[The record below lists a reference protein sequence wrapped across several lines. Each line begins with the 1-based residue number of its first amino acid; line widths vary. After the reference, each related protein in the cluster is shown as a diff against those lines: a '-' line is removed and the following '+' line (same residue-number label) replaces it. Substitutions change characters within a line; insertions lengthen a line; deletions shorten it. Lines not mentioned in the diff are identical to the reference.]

1 MTEYHHHHHHTTIVL
16 GHRHTHIPIPIPAL
30 ILYFYYSYILSFAL
44 HQRIMCSSW
53 SCIFIMLMMM
63 MIIYAVLSSIHT
75 YILNELICPIA
86 IYKAWFYRQCFF
98 YQGWLAENHAGTF
111 IVFGCLFDL
120 MAKKCRSFFGHFQ

>member
-1 MTEYHHHHHHTTIVL
+1 MFELELYFHYANDDDDNL
-16 GHRHTHIPIPIPAL
+16 CCF
-30 ILYFYYSYILSFAL
+30 ILYT
-44 HQRIMCSSW
+44 
-53 SCIFIMLMMM
+53 
-63 MIIYAVLSSIHT
+63 T